1 MKRLR
6 RLTYDSGIEN
16 EVRGSGRRWT
26 RIVYLTCLGLFVL
39 ALLRL
44 IVGDY
49 IVLRG
54 DGIVLRDRI
63 DVGVEYNATIR
74 AVFVEEGQE
83 VERGDPIFALR
94 SLDARRTLATLRR
107 DEAELE
113 AELYTAQAEHKSLP
127 RLIELA
133 RSRYAVAEAR
143 LRQMRDMESRNL
155 VSSADLGQ
163 AIDAEFNAKLEL
175 EQLNASQ
182 VKAGALQD
190 GLTDTLRRLR
200 GVIRGFE
207 NDYDGGTVK
216 APVSGRIAPDIPYPG
231 TVVEPGETALSVLT
245 GRPYVLGYIPTGT
258 LYSIDE
264 GDSVIV
270 FSGADTYRGRVER
283 VSDYARSV
291 PQELLDTLGRPER
304 RRVVRI
310 VFEGNAP
317 PVFSTVTVR
326 HAALAWL
333 PL

>member
-6 RLTYDSGIEN
+6 RLSFDSGIEN

-26 RIVYLTCLGLFVL
+26 RVIYLTCLGLFAL

-44 IVGDY
+44 VVGDY
-49 IVLRG
+49 VVLRG

-63 DVGVEYNATIR
+63 DVGVEYNATIQ
-74 AVFVEEGQE
+74 AVFVDEGQQ

-113 AELYTAQAEHKSLP
+113 ADLYTARAEYTSLP
-127 RLIELA
+127 RLIQLA
-133 RSRYAVAEAR
+133 ESRYSVAEAR
-143 LRQMRDMESRNL
+143 LRQVRDLESRSL
-155 VSSADLGQ
+155 VSSAELGQ
-163 AIDAEFNAKLEL
+163 AIDAEFKAKLEL
-175 EQLNASQ
+175 EELNAAL
-182 VKAGALQD
+182 VKSGALVD
-190 GLTDTLRRLR
+190 GLSDTLQRLR
-200 GVIRGFE
+200 GVIHGFE

-216 APVSGRIAPDIPYPG
+216 SPVTGQVAPDLPYPG
-231 TVVEPGETALSVLT
+231 AVIEPGDTAISILS
-245 GRPYVLGYIPTGT
+245 GAPYVLGYIPTGT
-258 LYSIDE
+258 LYSIDQ
-264 GDSVIV
+264 GDAVIV
-270 FSGADTYRGRVER
+270 FAGADAYRGRIER
-283 VSDYARSV
+283 VSNYARSV

-304 RRVVRI
+304 RRVVRV
-310 VFEGNAP
+310 VFDGEAP